1 MTPTKKCSSCKE
13 VKDRSEFYY
22 SPKWGYSSWCKECKT
37 QYERQHRKKPDGL
50 VIDLRFGRPSDKTG
64 KAISIH
70 WDGNM
75 LSIIKK
81 HYPTSTTM
89 EVAEMLGVSVSSVYR
104 KVRELGLKKDREYM
118 RSMMKEKQFF
128 ATLASAKSESHSRF
142 KKGYT
147 PWNKKIT
154 NEDRRL

>member
-1 MTPTKKCSSCKE
+1 MNQTKKCSKCGE

-37 QYERQHRKKPDGL
+37 TYERQHRRKPDGL
-50 VIDLRFGRPSDKTG
+50 VIDLRFKRPSDKTG

-75 LSIIKK
+75 LSIIRK
-81 HYPTSTTM
+81 HYPTSNTA
-89 EVAEMLGVSVSSVYR
+89 EVAEMLGVSVSSVQR
-104 KVRELGLKKDREYM
+104 KARKLGLKKNREYM

-128 ATLASAKSESHSRF
+128 ATLASAKSANRNQF
-142 KKGYT
+142 PKGHT
-147 PWNKKIT
+147 PWNKR
-154 NEDRRL
+154 NEYEDRRI